1 MLDRRTFLMTSAAFG
16 AAGLTGCTT
25 SATGSDTVTGA
36 SASAGGA
43 KANSRDRQLDAL
55 LTRWFEEDLTESPEF
70 ATNLGLDV
78 GERAALRGRLS
89 SESLA
94 YAAQE
99 RAKAVARHAELRRFG
114 RRGLSEAGQL
124 NFDIAEF
131 RGSVATESAR
141 FPFGE
146 IGGRPAPY
154 VVSQLGGAYYGT
166 PDFLDAQHP
175 MNSKG
180 DADFYLTR
188 LEAFARNID
197 DETARF
203 RHDVGV
209 GVLPPDFILD
219 NTIANLEKL
228 RGAPAAETTLV
239 RSITRRATEKGLGD
253 YRSAA
258 TQIVTGPV
266 HDALDRQIAALK
278 AVRPATGHD
287 AGVWRLPNGAAYY
300 ANALRFNT
308 TTTYTPDQVHQI
320 GLDQVRELHAQLDVL
335 LRGQG
340 YTKGT
345 VGERLNALNEDPKLL
360 WPNTDAGRAGLLQS
374 LNEQVAEITPL
385 LPRVFNRIPKAPLE
399 IRRVPTAIEA
409 GAPGG
414 YYQGA
419 SLDGARPGAY
429 YINLKDTKE
438 WPKNGLKTLTYH
450 EGVPGHHFQIS
461 TAREAGELPLY
472 RRTQGFAAYNEGWAL
487 YSERVAD
494 ELGVYADD
502 PLGKIGFLQSYLFR
516 AVRLVVDTGLH
527 GKRWS
532 REQAIRYMADN
543 AAEPVG
549 SATREIERYV
559 VWPGQ
564 ATPAELLRCEPG
576 VAADQNKLS
585 PRRMGVEVRL
595 HRRPILVGQA
605 PDDLRNTAA
614 PARSGKTESTFN
626 RWGHRH
632 DA

>member
-1 MLDRRTFLMTSAAFG
+1 MLDRRLFLLTSAAT
-16 AAGLTGCTT
+16 AAL
-25 SATGSDTVTGA
+25 GA
-36 SASAGGA
+36 SGLSGCATTASADAA
-43 KANSRDRQLDAL
+43 KGSRDEQLDAL
-55 LTRWFEEDLTESPEF
+55 LTRWFNEDLRDAPTF

-78 GERAALRGRLS
+78 GELAHLRGQLG
-89 SESLA
+89 EQSLA
-94 YAAQE
+94 KAEEE
-99 RAKAVARHAELRRFG
+99 RQQAKARYAELKRFN

-124 NFDIAEF
+124 NYDIAEF
-131 RGSVATESAR
+131 RGSVASAATA

-154 VVSQLGGAYYGT
+154 AVSQLGGAYYST
-166 PDFLDAQHP
+166 PDFLDSQHP
-175 MNSKG
+175 INTKS

-197 DETARF
+197 QDTERL
-203 RHDVGV
+203 RHDAAAGIV
-209 GVLPPDFILD
+209 PPDFILD
-219 NTIANLEKL
+219 KAIGNLEKL
-228 RGAPAAETTLV
+228 RGTPAGETTLV
-239 RSITRRATEKGLGD
+239 RSVTRRASEKGLGD
-253 YRSAA
+253 YRGAA

-278 AVRPATGHD
+278 AVRPAASHD

-308 TTTYTPDQVHQI
+308 TTSYTPDEVHQI
-320 GLDQVRELHAQLDVL
+320 GLDQVRNLHAQLDVL

-340 YTKGT
+340 YTMGT
-345 VGERLNALNEDPKLL
+345 VGERINALNAEPKLL
-360 WPNTDAGRAGLLQS
+360 FPNTDAGRAELLQS
-374 LNEQVAEITPL
+374 LNDQIAEIAPL
-385 LPRVFNRIPKAPLE
+385 LPRMFNRIPKAALD
-399 IRRVPTAIEA
+399 IRRVPPTIEA

-419 SLDGARPGAY
+419 SLDGSRPGAY
-429 YINLKDTKE
+429 YINLKDTHE

-472 RRTQGFAAYNEGWAL
+472 RRTQGFSAYNEGWAL

-502 PLGKIGFLQSYLFR
+502 PLGKIGYLQSYLFR
-516 AVRLVVDTGLH
+516 ATRLVVDTGMH
-527 GKRWS
+527 AKRWS
-532 REQAIRYMADN
+532 REQAIQWMVDN

-564 ATPAELLRCEPG
+564 ACSYKLGETVISRLRAEQLARPG
-576 VAADQNKLS
+576 F
-585 PRRMGVEVRL
+585 
-595 HRRPILVGQA
+595 
-605 PDDLRNTAA
+605 DLKR
-614 PARSGKTESTFN
+614 F
-626 RWGHRH
+626 H
-632 DA
+632 DAVLLGGSMPLTVLERRVKGEMG

>member
-1 MLDRRTFLMTSAAFG
+1 MLDRRTFLLTSAAFG
-16 AAGLTGCTT
+16 AAGLSGCTT
-25 SATGSDTVTGA
+25 TATTGT
-36 SASAGGA
+36 AG
-43 KANSRDRQLDAL
+43 SRDAQLDAL
-55 LTRWFEEDLTESPEF
+55 LTGWFNEDLRDSPTF

-78 GERAALRGRLS
+78 GELGHLRGELG
-89 SESLA
+89 
-94 YAAQE
+94 AQSV
-99 RAKAVARHAELRRFG
+99 AKAEEERRQAATRYAELRRFG
-114 RRGLSEAGQL
+114 RRGLSETGQL
-124 NFDIAEF
+124 NYDIAEF
-131 RGSVATESAR
+131 RGSVAADATQFR
-141 FPFGE
+141 FGE

-175 MNSKG
+175 VNTKA
-180 DADFYLTR
+180 DADYYLTR

-197 DETARF
+197 QETQRF
-203 RHDVGV
+203 QHDVAV
-209 GVLPPDFILD
+209 GVIPPDFIMD
-219 NTIANLEKL
+219 KTIGNLEKL
-228 RGAPAAETTLV
+228 RAAPAGETTLV
-239 RSITRRATEKGLGD
+239 RSITRRASEKGLGD
-253 YRSAA
+253 YRQAA
-258 TQIVTGPV
+258 SQIVTGPV

-278 AVRPATGHD
+278 AVRPRAGHD
-287 AGVWRLPNGAAYY
+287 AGVWRLPNGQAYY

-308 TTTYTPDQVHQI
+308 TTTYTPDEVHQI
-320 GLDQVRELHAQLDVL
+320 GLDQVRDLHGQLDVL

-340 YTKGT
+340 YTKGS
-345 VGERLNALNEDPKLL
+345 VGERLNAMNEDPKLL
-360 WPNTDAGRAGLLQS
+360 WPNTDAGRAALLRS

-385 LPRVFNRIPKAPLE
+385 LPRVFNRIPQAKLE
-399 IRRVPTAIEA
+399 IRRVPTSIEA

-419 SLDGARPGAY
+419 SLDGSRPGAY

-494 ELGVYADD
+494 ELGVYAND

-516 AVRLVVDTGLH
+516 AVRLVVDTGMH

-532 REQAIRYMADN
+532 REQAIQWMVDN

-564 ATPAELLRCEPG
+564 ACAYKLGETVISRLRREMEARPG
-576 VAADQNKLS
+576 FDIK
-585 PRRMGVEVRL
+585 R
-595 HRRPILVGQA
+595 
-605 PDDLRNTAA
+605 
-614 PARSGKTESTFN
+614 F
-626 RWGHRH
+626 H
-632 DA
+632 DAVLLGGSMPLTVLERRVKSEMA

>member
-1 MLDRRTFLMTSAAFG
+1 MLDRRTFLMTTAAFG
-16 AAGLTGCTT
+16 VAGLSGCSTTATTAGAAGNR
-25 SATGSDTVTGA
+25 DT
-36 SASAGGA
+36 
-43 KANSRDRQLDAL
+43 RLDAL
-55 LTRWFEEDLTESPEF
+55 LTRWFNEDLRDNPSF

-78 GERAALRGRLS
+78 GELAGLRGELGSR
-89 SESLA
+89 SLA
-94 YAAQE
+94 KADAE
-99 RAKAVARHAELRRFG
+99 RAEAVARQAELRRFG
-114 RRGLSEAGQL
+114 RRGLSESAAL
-124 NFDIAEF
+124 NYDIAEF
-131 RGSVATESAR
+131 RTSLGAEGSKFR
-141 FPFGE
+141 FGE

-154 VVSQLGGAYYGT
+154 VLSQLGGAYYGV

-175 MNSKG
+175 MNTQG

-188 LEAFARNID
+188 LNAFVRNV
-197 DETARF
+197 DEETERF
-203 RHDVGV
+203 RHDVALGV
-209 GVLPPDFILD
+209 IPPDFVLD
-219 NTIANLEKL
+219 KTIANLEQL
-228 RGAPAAETTLV
+228 RATPAGETTLV
-239 RSITRRATEKGLGD
+239 GSIVRRASAKGLGD
-253 YRSAA
+253 YRAAA
-258 TQIVTGPV
+258 TQIVSGPL

-278 AVRPATGHD
+278 AVRPRAGHD
-287 AGVWRLPNGAAYY
+287 AGAWRLPNGQAYY

-308 TTTYTPDQVHQI
+308 TTTFTPDEVHQI
-320 GLDQVRELHAQLDVL
+320 GLDQVRNLHAQLDVL

-340 YTKGT
+340 YTKGS
-345 VGERLNALNEDPKLL
+345 VGARLNALNEDPKLL

-385 LPRVFNRIPKAPLE
+385 LPRMFNRIPKAPLE
-399 IRRVPTAIEA
+399 IRRVPTTIEA

-419 SLDGARPGAY
+419 SLDGSRPGAY

-516 AVRLVVDTGLH
+516 AVRLVVDTGMH
-527 GKRWS
+527 HKRWS
-532 REQAIRYMADN
+532 REQAIRWMIEN
-543 AAEPVG
+543 AAEPEG

-564 ATPAELLRCEPG
+564 ACAYKLGETVISRLRREMEAKPG
-576 VAADQNKLS
+576 F
-585 PRRMGVEVRL
+585 
-595 HRRPILVGQA
+595 
-605 PDDLRNTAA
+605 DLKR
-614 PARSGKTESTFN
+614 F
-626 RWGHRH
+626 H
-632 DA
+632 DAVLLGGSMPLTVLERRVKGEMG

>member
-1 MLDRRTFLMTSAAFG
+1 MFDRRTFLVTSAAFG
-16 AAGLTGCTT
+16 AAGLSGCATT
-25 SATGSDTVTGA
+25 ATTKT
-36 SASAGGA
+36 AG
-43 KANSRDRQLDAL
+43 SRDAQLDAL
-55 LTRWFEEDLTESPEF
+55 LTGWFNEDLRDSPTF

-78 GERAALRGRLS
+78 GELGHLRGELGAQ
-89 SESLA
+89 SLA
-94 YAAQE
+94 KAEEERRQAAT
-99 RAKAVARHAELRRFG
+99 RYAELRRFG
-114 RRGLSEAGQL
+114 RRGLSETGQL
-124 NFDIAEF
+124 NYDIAEF
-131 RGSVATESAR
+131 RGSVAADATQFR
-141 FPFGE
+141 FGE

-175 MNSKG
+175 VNTKA
-180 DADFYLTR
+180 DADYYLTR

-197 DETARF
+197 QETQRF
-203 RHDVGV
+203 QHDVALGV
-209 GVLPPDFILD
+209 IPPDFIMD
-219 NTIANLEKL
+219 KTIGNLEKL
-228 RGAPAAETTLV
+228 RAAPAGETTLV
-239 RSITRRATEKGLGD
+239 RSITRRGSEKKLGD
-253 YRSAA
+253 YRQAA

-278 AVRPATGHD
+278 AVRPRAGHD
-287 AGVWRLPNGAAYY
+287 AGVWRLPNGQAYY

-308 TTTYTPDQVHQI
+308 TTTYTPDEVHQI
-320 GLDQVRELHAQLDVL
+320 GLDQVRDLHAQLDVL

-345 VGERLNALNEDPKLL
+345 VGERLNAMNEDPKLL
-360 WPNTDAGRAGLLQS
+360 WPNTDAGRAALLQS

-385 LPRVFNRIPKAPLE
+385 LPRVFNRIPQAKLE
-399 IRRVPTAIEA
+399 IRRVPISIEA

-414 YYQGA
+414 YYSGA
-419 SLDGARPGAY
+419 SLDGSRPGAY

-494 ELGVYADD
+494 ELGVYAND

-516 AVRLVVDTGLH
+516 AVRLVVDTGMH
-527 GKRWS
+527 HKRWS
-532 REQAIRYMADN
+532 REQAIQWMVDN

-564 ATPAELLRCEPG
+564 ACAYKLGETVISRLRREMEARPG
-576 VAADQNKLS
+576 FDIK
-585 PRRMGVEVRL
+585 R
-595 HRRPILVGQA
+595 
-605 PDDLRNTAA
+605 
-614 PARSGKTESTFN
+614 F
-626 RWGHRH
+626 H
-632 DA
+632 DAVLLGGSMPLTVLERRVKSEMA

>member
-1 MLDRRTFLMTSAAFG
+1 MFDRRTFLVTSAAFG
-16 AAGLTGCTT
+16 AAGLTGCATT
-25 SATGSDTVTGA
+25 ATTKT
-36 SASAGGA
+36 AG
-43 KANSRDRQLDAL
+43 SRDAQLDAM
-55 LTRWFEEDLTESPEF
+55 LTRWFNEDLRDSPTF

-78 GERAALRGRLS
+78 GELAHLRGELGTQ
-89 SESLA
+89 SLA
-94 YAAQE
+94 KAEEE
-99 RAKAVARHAELRRFG
+99 RRQASARYAELRRFG

-124 NFDIAEF
+124 NYDIAEF
-131 RGSVATESAR
+131 RGSVAADATQFR
-141 FPFGE
+141 FGE

-175 MNSKG
+175 VNTKA
-180 DADFYLTR
+180 DADYYLTR

-197 DETARF
+197 QETERF
-203 RHDVGV
+203 RHDVALGV
-209 GVLPPDFILD
+209 IPPDFIMD
-219 NTIANLEKL
+219 KTIGNLEKL
-228 RGAPAAETTLV
+228 RAAPAGETTLV
-239 RSITRRATEKGLGD
+239 RSLTRRASEKNLGD
-253 YRSAA
+253 YRAAA

-266 HDALDRQIAALK
+266 HDALDRQIAAMK
-278 AVRPATGHD
+278 AVRPRAGHD
-287 AGVWRLPNGAAYY
+287 AGVWRLPNGQAYY

-308 TTTYTPDQVHQI
+308 TTTYTPDEVHQI
-320 GLDQVRELHAQLDVL
+320 GLDQVRDLHAQLDVL

-345 VGERLNALNEDPKLL
+345 VGERLNAMNEDPKLL

-385 LPRVFNRIPKAPLE
+385 LPRVFNRIPQAKLE
-399 IRRVPTAIEA
+399 IRRVPPSIEA

-419 SLDGARPGAY
+419 SLDGSRPGAY

-502 PLGKIGFLQSYLFR
+502 PLGKIGLLQSYLFR
-516 AVRLVVDTGLH
+516 AVRLVGDTGMH

-532 REQAIRYMADN
+532 REQAIRYMVDN

-564 ATPAELLRCEPG
+564 ACAYKLGETVITRLRREMEARPG
-576 VAADQNKLS
+576 FDIK
-585 PRRMGVEVRL
+585 R
-595 HRRPILVGQA
+595 
-605 PDDLRNTAA
+605 
-614 PARSGKTESTFN
+614 F
-626 RWGHRH
+626 H
-632 DA
+632 DAVLLGGSMPLTVLERRVKSEMA

>member
-1 MLDRRTFLMTSAAFG
+1 MFDRRTFLVTSAAFG
-16 AAGLTGCTT
+16 AAGLSGCATT
-25 SATGSDTVTGA
+25 ATTTA
-36 SASAGGA
+36 AGT
-43 KANSRDRQLDAL
+43 RDEQLDAL
-55 LTRWFEEDLTESPEF
+55 LTRWFNEDLRDAPTF

-78 GERAALRGRLS
+78 GELAHLRGELGVQS
-89 SESLA
+89 VAKAEE
-94 YAAQE
+94 E
-99 RAKAVARHAELRRFG
+99 RAQATARYAELRRFG

-124 NFDIAEF
+124 NYDIAEF
-131 RGSVATESAR
+131 RGSVAANATQFR
-141 FPFGE
+141 FGE

-175 MNSKG
+175 VNTKA

-197 DETARF
+197 QETARF
-203 RHDVGV
+203 QHDVALGV
-209 GVLPPDFILD
+209 VPPDFIMD
-219 NTIANLEKL
+219 KTIGNLEKL
-228 RGAPAAETTLV
+228 RAAPAGETTLV
-239 RSITRRATEKGLGD
+239 RSLTRRASEKKLGD

-258 TQIVTGPV
+258 TQIVTGPL
-266 HDALDRQIAALK
+266 HDALDRQSAALK
-278 AVRPATGHD
+278 AVRPRATHD
-287 AGVWRLPNGAAYY
+287 AGAWRLPNGQAYY

-308 TTTYTPDQVHQI
+308 TTTYTPDEVHQI
-320 GLDQVRELHAQLDVL
+320 GLDQVRDLHAQLDVL

-345 VGERLNALNEDPKLL
+345 VGERLNAMNEDPKLL
-360 WPNTDAGRAGLLQS
+360 WPNTDAGRAGLLKS

-399 IRRVPTAIEA
+399 IRRVPTTIEA

-414 YYQGA
+414 YYSGA
-419 SLDGARPGAY
+419 SLDGSRPGAY

-516 AVRLVVDTGLH
+516 AVRLVVDTGMH
-527 GKRWS
+527 HKRWS
-532 REQAIRYMADN
+532 REQAIQWMVDN

-564 ATPAELLRCEPG
+564 ACAYKLGETVITRLRRELEARPG
-576 VAADQNKLS
+576 FDIK
-585 PRRMGVEVRL
+585 R
-595 HRRPILVGQA
+595 
-605 PDDLRNTAA
+605 
-614 PARSGKTESTFN
+614 F
-626 RWGHRH
+626 H
-632 DA
+632 DAVLLGGSMPLTVLERRVKSEMA

>member
-1 MLDRRTFLMTSAAFG
+1 MLNRRTFLLTSAAFG
-16 AAGLTGCTT
+16 AAGL
-25 SATGSDTVTGA
+25 
-36 SASAGGA
+36 SAGGGGA
-43 KANSRDRQLDAL
+43 GSRDQQLDAL
-55 LTRWFEEDLTESPEF
+55 LTRWFEQDLSESPEF

-78 GERAALRGRLS
+78 GERAALRSQLS

-94 YAAQE
+94 EAAEE
-99 RAKAVARHAELRRFG
+99 RAKAVSRYAELRRFD

-124 NFDIAEF
+124 NYDIAEF
-131 RGSVATESAR
+131 RGSVAAEGAK

-175 MNSKG
+175 VNTKS

-188 LEAFARNID
+188 LQAFARNVE

-209 GVLPPDFILD
+209 GVIPPDFILD
-219 NTIANLEKL
+219 KTIGNLEKL
-228 RGAPAAETTLV
+228 RATPAGETTLV
-239 RSITRRATEKGLGD
+239 RSITRRASEKDLGD
-253 YRSAA
+253 YRTAA
-258 TQIVTGPV
+258 TQIVTGEI
-266 HDALDRQIAALK
+266 HEALDRQIAALK
-278 AVRPATGHD
+278 AVRPAAGHD

-308 TTTYTPDQVHQI
+308 TTSYSPDEVHQI
-320 GLDQVRELHAQLDVL
+320 GLDQVRALHAQLDVL

-374 LNEQVAEITPL
+374 LNDQMAEITPL

-399 IRRVPTAIEA
+399 IRRVPTSIEA

-419 SLDGARPGAY
+419 SLDGSRPGAY

-450 EGVPGHHFQIS
+450 EGSPGHHFQIS
-461 TAREAGELPLY
+461 IAREAGELPLY
-472 RRTQGFAAYNEGWAL
+472 RRTLGFSAYNEGWAL

-516 AVRLVVDTGLH
+516 AVRLVVDTGMH
-527 GKRWS
+527 AKRWS
-532 REQAIRYMADN
+532 REQAIHWMVDN

-564 ATPAELLRCEPG
+564 ACSYKLGETVISRLRAEMEKRPG
-576 VAADQNKLS
+576 F
-585 PRRMGVEVRL
+585 
-595 HRRPILVGQA
+595 
-605 PDDLRNTAA
+605 DLKR
-614 PARSGKTESTFN
+614 F
-626 RWGHRH
+626 H
-632 DA
+632 DAVLLGGSMPLTVLERRVRSEMA

>member
-1 MLDRRTFLMTSAAFG
+1 MLDRRTFLLTSAAFG
-16 AAGLTGCTT
+16 AAGLSGCTT
-25 SATGSDTVTGA
+25 TATTGT
-36 SASAGGA
+36 AG
-43 KANSRDRQLDAL
+43 SRDAQLDAL
-55 LTRWFEEDLTESPEF
+55 LTGWFNEDLRDSPTF

-78 GERAALRGRLS
+78 GELGHLRGELG
-89 SESLA
+89 
-94 YAAQE
+94 AQSV
-99 RAKAVARHAELRRFG
+99 AKAEEERRQAATRYAELRRFG
-114 RRGLSEAGQL
+114 RRGLSETGQL
-124 NFDIAEF
+124 NYDIAEF
-131 RGSVATESAR
+131 RGSVAADATQFR
-141 FPFGE
+141 FGE

-175 MNSKG
+175 VNTKA
-180 DADFYLTR
+180 DADYYLTR

-197 DETARF
+197 QETQRF
-203 RHDVGV
+203 QHDVAV
-209 GVLPPDFILD
+209 GVIPPDFIMD
-219 NTIANLEKL
+219 KTIGNLETL
-228 RGAPAAETTLV
+228 RAAPAGETTLV
-239 RSITRRATEKGLGD
+239 RSITRRASEKGLGD
-253 YRSAA
+253 YRQAA
-258 TQIVTGPV
+258 SQIVTGPV

-278 AVRPATGHD
+278 AVRPRAGHD
-287 AGVWRLPNGAAYY
+287 AGVWRLPNGQAYY

-308 TTTYTPDQVHQI
+308 TTTYTPDEVHQI
-320 GLDQVRELHAQLDVL
+320 GLDQVRDLHGQLDVL

-340 YTKGT
+340 YTKGS
-345 VGERLNALNEDPKLL
+345 VGERLNAMNEDPKLL
-360 WPNTDAGRAGLLQS
+360 WPNTDAGRAALLRS

-385 LPRVFNRIPKAPLE
+385 LPRVFNRIPQAKLE
-399 IRRVPTAIEA
+399 IRRVPTSIEA

-419 SLDGARPGAY
+419 SLDGSRPGAY

-494 ELGVYADD
+494 ELGVYAND

-516 AVRLVVDTGLH
+516 AVRLVVDTGMH

-532 REQAIRYMADN
+532 REQAIQWMVDN

-564 ATPAELLRCEPG
+564 ACAYKLGETVISRLRREMEARPG
-576 VAADQNKLS
+576 FDIK
-585 PRRMGVEVRL
+585 R
-595 HRRPILVGQA
+595 
-605 PDDLRNTAA
+605 
-614 PARSGKTESTFN
+614 F
-626 RWGHRH
+626 H
-632 DA
+632 DAVLLGGSMPLTVLERRVKSEMA